1 MRNYPTDSY
10 EKEEAKKIKAP
21 DWMLEQLKLN
31 PEYVSW
37 GVYEDYM
44 TGGEGWTKAIIVDKW
59 QDLNIGLDELN
70 EVVDFYFEVEKP
82 SRDCDGCESTG
93 YNSKTL
99 ELSNNFYSH
108 SSSTGKGWNSEIT
121 QEEME
126 MLIKKQRL
134 GNPLRE
140 VMPSLEAINNAN
152 RTIGGGNFLYNHDAI
167 NRMLLIEFRAKKL
180 GIFGKCRECH
190 GEGSIYTGP
199 CRLSLT
205 LWLIHPRKGA
215 SRGVLVKEIQE
226 DELEKVYN
234 FLHEADLRNEMRFS
248 KVEETLQGLKGVGKN
263 L

>member
-1 MRNYPTDSY
+1 MR
-10 EKEEAKKIKAP
+10 I
-21 DWMLEQLKLN
+21 DWIQ
-31 PEYVSW
+31 
-37 GVYEDYM
+37 
-44 TGGEGWTKAIIVDKW
+44 
-59 QDLNIGLDELN
+59 
-70 EVVDFYFEVEKP
+70 
-82 SRDCDGCESTG
+82 
-93 YNSKTL
+93 SKTL

-199 CRLSLT
+199 WPTQPYLVAYTSKER
-205 LWLIHPRKGA
+205 RQQ
-215 SRGVLVKEIQE
+215 RGFDKAKYKKMNWKKFIIFCMKQIC
-226 DELEKVYN
+226 
-234 FLHEADLRNEMRFS
+234 
-248 KVEETLQGLKGVGKN
+248 ETK
-263 L
+263 